1 MFAYKENKILA
12 KKSLWNALYFYGE
25 LEYLAGC
32 FSITNKSTRSKRYTK
47 MAQIMRNAIEKKF
60 ETHGV

>member
-1 MFAYKENKILA
+1 MFDYKENKILA

-25 LEYLAGC
+25 LEFLAGY
-32 FSITNKSTRSKRYTK
+32 FSIINKPTRSKRYTK
-47 MAQIMRNAIEKKF
+47 MALIMRNAIEKKF

>member
-1 MFAYKENKILA
+1 MLAYKENKILA

-25 LEYLAGC
+25 LEFLAGYW
-32 FSITNKSTRSKRYTK
+32 SITGKPSRSKRYTK